1 MINRPLNPQA
11 VILPGERS
19 GFFLKR
25 ATKRDVIKRPLG
37 EVGSKL
43 SADLHNALKYIH
55 EIREVNSSLIP
66 WFAVKSKVFAAL
78 PPGNL
83 INLVV
88 HDADDRAKQKRKY
101 YSF

>member
-66 WFAVKSKVFAAL
+66 WFAVKSAIFAAL
-78 PPGNL
+78 PPVKL

-88 HDADDRAKQKRKY
+88 HDANGNARSKCKY
-101 YSF
+101 FAF